1 MFIDNT
7 DHQVLEVESKLDR
20 EIWLDS
26 WAPVFEVTPVNPS
39 SPHIRDQ
46 ARLRRIGEFV
56 LTAVNHRAQ
65 IFRRS
70 ERQVDRS
77 GDQICV
83 TYSEDASTLYE
94 FENGVTY
101 LPPRTL
107 HIMDYAHPSQGIHY
121 EGAVYG
127 ILFPRC
133 LVGVQPNKTRPVL
146 SLTPNSPLGR
156 VIYPLYH
163 NIRNDAFDGAT
174 DDVELQVRRLAQLL
188 GILLG
193 SGLPTESQVQL
204 LRKAQLDAIKLYIDK
219 KLNDFEFRPNR
230 IYQKFGVSRS
240 TLYRMFEPYGG
251 VRKYIQTRRT
261 QRAVLDLTL
270 QPYSR
275 GSISQVSDRWGFS
288 SESNFSRAVRQ
299 TFGVSPGS
307 LAGSGTKPTPE
318 DRSALNLG
326 AWLARGSAGQCTR

>member
-1 MFIDNT
+1 MFIENA
-7 DHQVLEVESKLDR
+7 DHQVLEVETKHDR
-20 EIWLDS
+20 DIWLDS
-26 WAPVFEVTPVNPS
+26 WAPIFEVTPINPN

-46 ARLRRIGEFV
+46 ATLRRVGEFV
-56 LTAVNHRAQ
+56 LTSVNHRAQ

-77 GDQICV
+77 GDHICV
-83 TYSEDASTLYE
+83 TYSDDASTLYE
-94 FENGVTY
+94 FESGATF

-133 LVGVQPNKTRPVL
+133 LIGVKPNKTRPIL
-146 SLTPNSPLGR
+146 SVAPNSPLGR
-156 VIYPLYH
+156 VVYPLFH
-163 NIRNDAFDGAT
+163 NIRKEAFDGAT
-174 DDVELQVRRLAQLL
+174 DDIELQVRRLAQLL

-193 SGLPTESQVQL
+193 ADLPTESQIQL
-204 LRKAQLDAIKLYIDK
+204 LRRAQLDAIRLYIDK
-219 KLNDFEFRPNR
+219 KLNDFEFKPNR

-240 TLYRMFEPYGG
+240 TLYRMFRPYGG

-261 QRAVLDLTL
+261 QRAVLDLTM
-270 QPYSR
+270 QSYSR

-299 TFGVSPGS
+299 AFGVSPGS
-307 LAGSGTKPTPE
+307 LAGAGTMPSLQNRPDLPMDIWLTP
-318 DRSALNLG
+318 RSDK
-326 AWLARGSAGQCTR
+326 RCYS